1 VFNAVLH
8 ARSVGHRAVA
18 ARCKQALIDRA
29 PSAMNAQVTTLLTNV
44 VY

>member
-1 VFNAVLH
+1 MLCCTRAVSGI
-8 ARSVGHRAVA
+8 ARVA

-29 PSAMNAQVTTLLTNV
+29 PSAMNAQVTTLLANV